1 MSEKSLRIGVDIG
14 GTFTDLVAVTK
25 QGDMQVLKVPSTPE
39 NPGDAVV
46 HGMMEM
52 LQKKGATM
60 GDVQEIV
67 HGTTVGSNTI
77 LQKKGALTGVLTT
90 KGFRDVLEIGRIRT
104 PVMFDLSWEKPIP
117 LSPRRYRLEVSERI
131 GADGAVVTP
140 ISEKDVRQA
149 GQFFVSERVEA
160 VALCFLNSFK
170 NPEHEQ
176 LAYDI
181 LTTEFPDLHVSAS
194 FQVLPEIKEYERTS
208 TTVVNAYLL
217 KEMGVYLRDLTEKL
231 QQQGLTAPIR
241 VVTSSGGMMTSETA
255 SKLPVFTVGSGPAGG
270 VVGGVHLSQG
280 GDAIMFDL
288 GGTTAKAS
296 MIEAG
301 EPSIITEYEFRD
313 GISSSSRFVKGGGYM
328 LKVPAIDIA
337 EVGAGGGSI
346 AWIDD
351 GGMLR
356 VGPISAGADPGPA
369 CYNRGNDSP
378 TVTDANVFLGLLDPA
393 GPAGGT
399 VSINTA
405 LSEQAIYTK
414 IADPLGMD
422 IIKAAH
428 GIRHIAN
435 VEMARAIRSVSVERG
450 RDPRDMHLMASGGGG
465 PVHAAELASILGMKT
480 ICITPSAGVFCSLG
494 MLGAKVEYSF
504 VRTLM
509 HPLNA
514 DAIGTLEHARSSI
527 SEAAY
532 TQIQKENFN
541 IDNVVLKHIL
551 DVRYVGQSSEIMLP
565 MPQDLSIQSIEQAF
579 IKAYEDLYGY
589 ATDDALEIVNIR
601 LVARLEKDNDFD
613 VSTIQHP
620 LTSDW
625 KVIGE
630 RSVCLSVD
638 KGFSAMK
645 IYDRDHC
652 GTVPLMGP
660 AIIQAY
666 DTTIVVP
673 HDAVAAAKTDGTI
686 IITIS

>member
-1 MSEKSLRIGVDIG
+1 MLEKSLRIGVDIG
-14 GTFTDLVAVTK
+14 GTFTDLVAVNTR
-25 QGDMQVLKVPSTPE
+25 GDMQVLKVPSTPE
-39 NPGDAVV
+39 NPSDAVV
-46 HGMMEM
+46 DGMVHL
-52 LQKKGATM
+52 LQLTGASM

-67 HGTTVGSNTI
+67 HGTTVGSNAI
-77 LQKKGALTGVLTT
+77 LQKKGAVTGVLTT

-117 LSPRRYRLEVSERI
+117 LSPRRYRLEITERI
-131 GADGAVVTP
+131 GADGDVVTP
-140 ISEKDVRQA
+140 INEEDVRKA

-170 NPEHEQ
+170 NAEHEKR
-176 LAYDI
+176 AYEI
-181 LTTEFPDLHVSAS
+181 LTTEFPELHVSAS

-217 KEMGVYLRDLTEKL
+217 KEMGVYLQDLTEKL

-241 VVTSSGGMMTSETA
+241 VVTSSGGMITSELA
-255 SKLPVFTVGSGPAGG
+255 AKLPVFVVGSGPAGG
-270 VVGGVHLSQG
+270 VVGGANLNPE

-296 MIEAG
+296 LIESG
-301 EPSIITEYEFRD
+301 EPSVTTEYEFRD
-313 GISSSSRFVKGGGYM
+313 GISSPSRFVKGGGYM

-356 VGPISAGADPGPA
+356 VGPVSVGADPGPA
-369 CYNRGNDSP
+369 CYNRGNNRP

-399 VSINTA
+399 LSIDIA
-405 LSEQAIYTK
+405 LSEKAIRTK
-414 IADPLGMD
+414 IADPLDMD

-435 VEMARAIRSVSVERG
+435 LEMARAIRSVSVERG
-450 RDPRDMHLMASGGGG
+450 KDPRNMQLMASGGGG
-465 PVHAAELASILGMKT
+465 PVHAVELASILGMKT
-480 ICITPSAGVFCSLG
+480 VCITPFAGVFCSLG
-494 MLGAKVEYSF
+494 MLGSQVEYSF
-504 VRTLM
+504 VKTLM
-509 HPLNA
+509 TPLTAGAMKSLQQAKNN
-514 DAIGTLEHARSSI
+514 I
-527 SEAAY
+527 SKEAY
-532 TQIQKENFN
+532 MQIKKENFDAN
-541 IDNVVLKHIL
+541 NVMLKHIL

-565 MPQDLSIQSIEQAF
+565 LPQDLSVDNIERAF
-579 IKAYEDLYGY
+579 ITAYEDLYGY
-589 ATDDALEIVNIR
+589 STDDALEIVNIR
-601 LVARLEKDNDFD
+601 LVARLQKEDNFN
-613 VSTIQHP
+613 VSQIKHLIQEN
-620 LTSDW
+620 W

-630 RSVCLSVD
+630 RPVCLSVE
-638 KGFSAMK
+638 KGFTSVK

-652 GTVPLMGP
+652 GMSPLQGP
-660 AIIQAY
+660 AIIRAY

-673 HDAVAAAKTDGTI
+673 DGAVATAKTDGTI
-686 IITIS
+686 IITLC